1 MSLMWRW
8 VLVVVTAATV
18 VAGLMPHVLRA
29 GAEVP
34 ITSVVLVAEEL
45 QVMPNGCADAVC
57 GRGSPAPTIPTLTIT
72 AVDATLVG
80 GLLFALIRLTRRF
93 RTGALALPRGTATG
107 LFHPPQFSSFDLI

>member
-8 VLVVVTAATV
+8 ILVVITAATV

-34 ITSVVLVAEEL
+34 ITTMAQLVEEP

-57 GRGSPAPTIPTLTIT
+57 GKGSPAPTIPTLTIT
-72 AVDATLVG
+72 AIDATMVG

-93 RTGALALPRGTATG
+93 RAGAHALPSGTATR